1 MFRTEVAAKVVS
13 TQVET
18 AELLAGNSN
27 LHRNLVLAVAVRE
40 PRSHSTILRKYMDYG
55 PLNMHLRNF
64 VSAHNALAVQPARSV
79 QKRAA
84 VTELEATA
92 AGARKP
98 KPRHAFWRRAN
109 LELKIWQNL
118 TANCTRDNRLVITNI
133 TLAYTINWTLQLVR
147 NSQT

>member
-1 MFRTEVAAKVVS
+1 
-13 TQVET
+13 
-18 AELLAGNSN
+18 
-27 LHRNLVLAVAVRE
+27 
-40 PRSHSTILRKYMDYG
+40 MDYG

-109 LELKIWQNL
+109 LELKIWQKSDSELYARQSPCNNEYHTGVHHQLDTSARQKLTNL
-118 TANCTRDNRLVITNI
+118 RVAL
-133 TLAYTINWTLQLVR
+133 
-147 NSQT
+147 